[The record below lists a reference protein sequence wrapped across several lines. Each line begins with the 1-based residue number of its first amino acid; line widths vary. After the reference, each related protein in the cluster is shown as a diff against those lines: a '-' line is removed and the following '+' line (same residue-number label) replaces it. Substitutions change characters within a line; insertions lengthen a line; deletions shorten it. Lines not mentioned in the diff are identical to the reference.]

1 MGGEQER
8 DVAIALDNKHI
19 SAYYSSVRRKADQ
32 LIPLEVAIIEAAL
45 ALQKRGVEALH
56 GYALARAIKAVTDQ
70 RTLTAYGTLY
80 RALHRLDRA
89 GLVES
94 FWEAPE
100 SAERE
105 NRPRRRLYR
114 LTAAAENALKQ
125 ERVRNRAGGKL
136 RSLKPGL
143 GTR

>member
-1 MGGEQER
+1 MTYG
-8 DVAIALDNKHI
+8 IYLPI
-19 SAYYSSVRRKADQ
+19 IPPVRRKPDQ

-45 ALQKRGVEALH
+45 ALERRGLKAFH
-56 GYALARAIKAVTDQ
+56 GYALAKAVKAESDQ
-70 RTLTAYGTLY
+70 RMLTAYGTLY

-94 FWEAPE
+94 FWEDPE
-100 SAERE
+100 HAESDG
-105 NRPRRRLYR
+105 RPRRRLYR
-114 LTAAAENALKQ
+114 LTAAAEGALKE
-125 ERVRNRAGGKL
+125 ERARQRTGGKL